1 MSRDGWKEPEGTSSR
16 ERLQNSSSGVAK
28 EVTRRPP
35 ESDNKVPPL
44 KKIPQLSAEEIITEK
59 SPNEEVS
66 SYRSGMEE
74 THHRSSSKTASLFK
88 EESKEKILAHKKQV
102 KHRSKRSIGQ
112 SSGLQRSRLTSSYEE
127 DLEEEEGG
135 YEGGP
140 KAKTIVSAI
149 KEEDEEGFDPVTIRE
164 DQSFKNEP
172 ISGDIFNN
180 PSSRGSKAALGSA
193 MFSSGKTTTER

>member
-35 ESDNKVPPL
+35 ESDNKVQPL

-74 THHRSSSKTASLFK
+74 TQHRSSSKTASLFK

-102 KHRSKRSIGQ
+102 KHRSKRSFGQ

-135 YEGGP
+135 YEGASTGLQHR
-140 KAKTIVSAI
+140 T
-149 KEEDEEGFDPVTIRE
+149 
-164 DQSFKNEP
+164 
-172 ISGDIFNN
+172 SGTWIH
-180 PSSRGSKAALGSA
+180 AAP
-193 MFSSGKTTTER
+193 R